1 MGQAD
6 MPLLSLWGYDKYQKI
21 GNAHGGCLSQSA
33 ANRKCYGV
41 KYGNVFSLPLFEISD
56 SGDGQWLVRVSGPL
70 NIHSA
75 DETRSRLIASLKNNA
90 VKSVVFDLEQVSAV
104 DEYGALCVIGTQ
116 RPTRPF

>member
-1 MGQAD
+1 MFNEKAYQSFLSGTRIYDPPNSLFSDRWVGQAD

-41 KYGNVFSLPLFEISD
+41 KYGNVFSLPSFEISD

-70 NIHSA
+70 TFTPPMKRA
-75 DETRSRLIASLKNNA
+75 AALSR
-90 VKSVVFDLEQVSAV
+90 
-104 DEYGALCVIGTQ
+104 
-116 RPTRPF
+116 P